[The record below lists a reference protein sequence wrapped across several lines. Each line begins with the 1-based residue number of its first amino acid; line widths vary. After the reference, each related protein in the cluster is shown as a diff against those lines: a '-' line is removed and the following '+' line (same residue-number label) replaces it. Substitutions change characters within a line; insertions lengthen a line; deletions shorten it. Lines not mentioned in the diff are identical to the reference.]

1 MVIVQVCFP
10 SILGGLL
17 AITPLLSPY
26 LAYLIGMAEVYL
38 VQERPMAAICL
49 FLLGLLPGFVIDG
62 QIYEGVDS
70 LGSAYFT
77 GLAVVG
83 GGYLFGITGCLLGP
97 LIVCILIE
105 ITKFASKMLSE
116 NREQNI
122 INGTPMVQRIL
133 NTPRAPPPSN
143 QRLHHLRTESN

>member
-1 MVIVQVCFP
+1 M
-10 SILGGLL
+10 GGLL

-105 ITKFASKMLSE
+105 IQGCNTSFSKFGGAVHPCTPANAPSAKMS
-116 NREQNI
+116 
-122 INGTPMVQRIL
+122 
-133 NTPRAPPPSN
+133 
-143 QRLHHLRTESN
+143 H